1 MSNILL
7 HHPSTLV
14 IDSAIRDWVL
24 LPIVIFML
32 LFSILRHYV
41 TLYFR
46 SNKEPPLDKFTYSQT
61 LMKGQILA
69 RNANFIPQQ
78 SFNIKKAYFNRE
90 KGGAFRKKIEANTL
104 SAMADPSNM
113 SEMMKNNLQ
122 SMLPNVI
129 MFGWIYYFYAG
140 FVIAK
145 FPFPLSDRFRAMVQR
160 GIELQSLETSYVTS
174 ASMYFLI
181 LFGVRGVLS
190 LILGENTVDE
200 AQLMANSN
208 PLTMGQ
214 MGAAPGANPMLMMD
228 FGKAFESERE
238 NLELVQH
245 NNQPLPDAEQQL
257 LAKWKN

>member
-1 MSNILL
+1 MSIIL

-32 LFSILRHYV
+32 LFSILRHYA

-46 SNKEPPLDKFTYSQT
+46 SNKEPPVDKFTYSQT
-61 LMKGQILA
+61 LMKGQMLS
-69 RNANFIPQQ
+69 RNFNYIPNQ
-78 SFNIKKAYFNRE
+78 SFQLKKAFFNRE
-90 KGGAFRKKIEANTL
+90 NGGEFRKKIENNAL

-113 SEMMKNNLQ
+113 TEMMKNNVQ
-122 SMLPNVI
+122 TMVPNLV
-129 MFGWIYYFYAG
+129 MFGWIYFFYAG

-181 LFGVRGVLS
+181 LFGLKGVLS
-190 LILGENTVDE
+190 LLLGDNVADE

-214 MGAAPGANPMLMMD
+214 MGAAPGTNPMLMMD
-228 FGKAFESERE
+228 FGKAFESEKD
-238 NLELVQH
+238 NLELIQH
-245 NNQPLPDAEQQL
+245 THQPLQDAEQNL
-257 LAKWKN
+257 LTKWKSA